1 MKLFFIA
8 GEASGDQH
16 ASVVIEQIKKR
27 NESTD
32 IVCWGGDLM
41 EAAGAKLLSHYKQ
54 RAIMGFI
61 EVLKKIRTIKT
72 LLNQAKKD
80 IETESPEVLILVD
93 NPGFNMPLAKFAKQK
108 GIKVF
113 WYIAPKVWAWNER
126 RVKDLRKYVDKLF
139 VIFPFEVDYFKNHNI
154 HAHFVGNPTIKA
166 VDEYTAPSKNIKPLS
181 SKKTIAL
188 LPGSRKNEVQS
199 LLPIFLKTVQS
210 RENGEFEIFIAGAP
224 GLDENFYSE
233 ILKDYQLTGNI
244 LFGQT
249 FSILYTCKV
258 TEGYALVASG
268 TATLEAAL
276 FEVPQIVAYKVSPL
290 TYWLGKSLIGIKFV
304 SLVNILLGYGLIEEH
319 LQKVNKVTLNNA
331 IIRLISNKSKIA
343 DGYKEL
349 RGILNVEHESVVDLI
364 LEK

>member
-1 MKLFFIA
+1 MKLFFVA

-27 NESTD
+27 NEGTD

-80 IETESPEVLILVD
+80 IEIESPDVLILVD
-93 NPGFNMPLAKFAKQK
+93 NPGFNMPLAKFAKLK

-113 WYIAPKVWAWNER
+113 WYIVPKVWAWNER

-139 VIFPFEVDYFKNHNI
+139 VIFPFEVDYFKKHNI
-154 HAHFVGNPTIKA
+154 HAHFVGNPTLEAVNTFKSKA
-166 VDEYTAPSKNIKPLS
+166 TKPVES
-181 SKKTIAL
+181 QKTIAL
-188 LPGSRKNEVQS
+188 LPGSRKNEVLS
-199 LLPIFLKTVQS
+199 LLPIFLKTVQEI
-210 RENGEFEIFIAGAP
+210 ENSSVKIIIAGAP
-224 GLDENFYSE
+224 GLDTEFY
-233 ILKDYQLTGNI
+233 QNI
-244 LFGQT
+244 LNEQKLIGEVRFGET
-249 FSILYTCKV
+249 FNILNECK
-258 TEGYALVASG
+258 TSNGYALVASG

-319 LQKVNKVTLNNA
+319 LQKVNTITLNNA

-349 RGILNVEHESVVDLI
+349 REILNVEHEPVVDLI